1 MCFCKDL
8 ACDGCSCVTFLI
20 EKKKPHPFS
29 ALHVV
34 CRFEASC
41 FLKKKIGFE
50 KLLVSSWKKCD
61 LIFTRLRTI

>member
-20 EKKKPHPFS
+20 EKKKTHPFS

-41 FLKKKIGFE
+41 LKKNGFE
-50 KLLVSSWKKCD
+50 KLLVSSWKKRN
-61 LIFTRLRTI
+61 LIFTRLRMI

>member
-20 EKKKPHPFS
+20 EKKKKDASVFS
-29 ALHVV
+29 SACCVP
-34 CRFEASC
+34 FEASC
-41 FLKKKIGFE
+41 LKKNGFE

-61 LIFTRLRTI
+61 LIFTRLRMI